1 MPLECLRSNNKK
13 TNLELE
19 NILNLVEPQ
28 LQACIWPT
36 EHLLI
41 MTDNFIRI
49 EVASEHN
56 YV

>member
-19 NILNLVEPQ
+19 NILDLVETP
-28 LQACIWPT
+28 LQACIWPA

-41 MTDNFIRI
+41 TSDNFIHI

-56 YV
+56 CV

>member
-19 NILNLVEPQ
+19 NILDLVETQ
-28 LQACIWPT
+28 LQACIWPM

-41 MTDNFIRI
+41 TSHNFIRI

-56 YV
+56 CV